1 MIKENRWTYEEFKE
15 WFEKNKENEPEIPFL
30 LNGQKYMIRGIKN
43 KVSFQRFGETLEE
56 QSGEVYFKD
65 LDTLYYTE
73 TIDGVLLKRDW
84 DKILNFN
91 DYYELL

>member
-30 LNGQKYMIRGIKN
+30 LNGKKYMIIGFKN

-65 LDTLYYTE
+65 LDTLYNTE

>member
-15 WFEKNKENEPEIPFL
+15 WFEENKENEPEIPFL
-30 LNGQKYMIRGIKN
+30 LNGKKYMIIGFKN